1 KSVQKLNLIVNE
13 KAETGDNMTS
23 CNFNLK
29 QKFHYTAR
37 VLLQFKQ
44 VSDCHSLLR
53 MRADQGVLMLC
64 FLLFSV
70 GAIEALSYD
79 YSSTI
84 EARNIYT
91 FSAWIQV
98 SEGKEAVTAV
108 VKMTKAYEIV
118 GTVFADSGCWS
129 MLKGGI
135 SVDSS
140 GPAELYFE
148 SKNTS
153 VEIRAD
159 SISLQPF
166 TKEQWRSHQDESIEK
181 VRKTKV
187 RIHAVDSEG
196 RIIGGAKVSI
206 KQIKPNFPF
215 GSAMNK
221 NILTNTAY
229 QNWFTSRFALTTFEN
244 EMKWYVNE
252 AYPGKEDYSVS
263 DAMLQFAKQH
273 GIAVRGHNIF
283 WDDETYQLWWVKS
296 LSSDKLRAA
305 TEKRINS
312 VVSKYAGQVIA
323 WDVVNENLHFSFF
336 EERLGKKFTPIMFEK
351 AHQIDSK
358 ATMFLNDY
366 NTIEE
371 SRDRKST
378 PTQYIQKIREIQSSL
393 ANKNVPL
400 AIGLEGHFGVP
411 NIAYMR
417 SALDTLAA
425 TGLPIWLTE
434 LDVKE
439 HPKQAEYLEEILRE
453 AHSHPAVKGII
464 LWTAWLP
471 NGCYRMCLTDNNF
484 KNLPTGDVVDK
495 LISEWT
501 HKNLVGTTNNNG
513 FFETSLFH
521 GDYEVEITHP
531 NTNSSLAQNFKVS
544 AIESSQGTTLQLHII
559 I

>member
-1 KSVQKLNLIVNE
+1 
-13 KAETGDNMTS
+13 
-23 CNFNLK
+23 
-29 QKFHYTAR
+29 
-37 VLLQFKQ
+37 
-44 VSDCHSLLR
+44 
-53 MRADQGVLMLC
+53 
-64 FLLFSV
+64 

-84 EARNIYT
+84 ECIAEPLKPQYGGGIITNPEFNNGLDGWSEYGDGLIGKRQSKQGNNFVAARTRTNPHDSFSHKIYLEKENLYT

-108 VKMTKAYEIV
+108 IKTSKAHEIV
-118 GTVFADSGCWS
+118 GTVVAEYGCWS
-129 MLKGGI
+129 MLKGGL
-135 SVDSS
+135 SVNSS
-140 GPAELYFE
+140 GPAKLYFE
-148 SKNTS
+148 M
-153 VEIRAD
+153 
-159 SISLQPF
+159 
-166 TKEQWRSHQDESIEK
+166 
-181 VRKTKV
+181 KV
-187 RIHAVDSEG
+187 RIHAIDSEG
-196 RIIGGAKVSI
+196 QIIGGAKVSI
-206 KQIKPNFPF
+206 KQNKPSFPF

-229 QNWFTSRFALTTFEN
+229 QNWFTSRFAVTTFEN
-244 EMKWYVNE
+244 EMKWYSNE
-252 AYPGKEDYSVS
+252 ASPGKEDYSVS

-283 WDDETYQLWWVKS
+283 WDDDSYQPGWVKS
-296 LSSDKLRAA
+296 LSLDQLKAA

-336 EERLGKKFTPIMFEK
+336 EDRLGKTFTGIMFEK
-351 AHQIDSK
+351 THQLDSK

-371 SRDRKST
+371 SGDRKTT
-378 PTQYIQKIREIQSSL
+378 PTQYVKKIREIQSSL
-393 ANKNVPL
+393 HSKNAPI
-400 AIGLEGHFGVP
+400 AIGLEGHFRVP
-411 NIAYMR
+411 NVAYMR
-417 SALDTLAA
+417 SAMDTLAA

-434 LDVKE
+434 LDIEK
-439 HPKQAEYLEEILRE
+439 HPKQVLLRLLKQDYQIDISLFSAEYLEEVLRE
-453 AHSHPAVKGII
+453 VHSHPAVQGII
-464 LWTAWLP
+464 LWTAWIP

-501 HKNLVGTTNNNG
+501 QKNLVGTTNNNG

-531 NTNSSLAQNFKVS
+531 KRNSSLAQNFKVT
-544 AIESSQGTTLQLHII
+544 AIESSQGTTLQLHINI
-559 I
+559 